1 VTPCFGGVVATRT
14 VEDASHLVNRRI
26 MPDCLTRKE
35 SRQWLSRW
43 GLRRT
48 APFFG
53 TYEASPRGLKG
64 QPDSY
69 CAPDTEL
76 IPVTLQVII
85 IP

>member
-1 VTPCFGGVVATRT
+1 MA
-14 VEDASHLVNRRI
+14 VEMGASKDSSLF
-26 MPDCLTRKE
+26 
-35 SRQWLSRW
+35 S
-43 GLRRT
+43 
-48 APFFG
+48 